1 MNKKKLTCIVCPLG
15 CQMEAIYDSGAKKII
30 SVEGNLCKKGK
41 KFTENEIIDP
51 RRILTTTIRINSKKI
66 KRLPVRSN
74 IPAPKDKILKMVKEA
89 KKIKAIPPIKMGDI
103 LAYNFLDSGV
113 DIISSTTVDK

>member
-15 CQMEAIYDSGAKKII
+15 CQMEVVYDGKAKKII
-30 SVEGNLCKKGK
+30 SMEGNQCKKGQ
-41 KFTENEIIDP
+41 KFAENEIIDP
-51 RRILTTTIRINSKKI
+51 RRIFTTTIKINSKTI

-74 IPAPKDKILKMVKEA
+74 TPAPKDKILGMAREA
-89 KKIKAIPPIKMGDI
+89 KKIKVKPPIKMGDI

-113 DIISSTTVDK
+113 DIISSTTVDH

>member
-15 CQMEAIYDSGAKKII
+15 CQMEVVYDDKAKKII
-30 SVEGNLCKKGK
+30 SMEGNQCKKGQ
-41 KFTENEIIDP
+41 KFAENEIIDP
-51 RRILTTTIRINSKKI
+51 RRILTTTIKINSKTI

-74 IPAPKDKILKMVKEA
+74 TPAPKDKILEMAREA
-89 KKIKAIPPIKMGDI
+89 KKIKVKSPVKMGDI

-113 DIISSTTVDK
+113 DIISSTTIDH